1 METLVNLAQEEDV
14 SRRLAGHQVVA
25 AVEKEE
31 CDGPSDAGNH
41 GRKN

>member
-14 SRRLAGHQVVA
+14 SRRLANHQVVA

-31 CDGPSDAGNH
+31 CDGPSDAG
-41 GRKN
+41 KSW